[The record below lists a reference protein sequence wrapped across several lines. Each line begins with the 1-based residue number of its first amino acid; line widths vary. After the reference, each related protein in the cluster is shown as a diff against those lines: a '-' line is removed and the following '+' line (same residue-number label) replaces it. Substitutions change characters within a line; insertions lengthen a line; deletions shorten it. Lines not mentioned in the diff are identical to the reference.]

1 MVHHR
6 RVHLIGVHKSTQHG
20 RARTL
25 VLQTIR
31 GERDNHYA
39 TVPKIQNCAAEVNN
53 FHTLPPPKKHT
64 HPSLD
69 GHGNIHNMCRY
80 LYKGYMTRKFVYFD
94 IIKTNMYTTSKVYI
108 KLYYR

>member
-53 FHTLPPPKKHT
+53 FHNKKNTHTPPWT
-64 HPSLD
+64 AMVISTICVD
-69 GHGNIHNMCRY
+69 TC
-80 LYKGYMTRKFVYFD
+80 
-94 IIKTNMYTTSKVYI
+94 IKVI
-108 KLYYR
+108 